1 MRRRV
6 SNKSHE
12 KYRVYLSLLLKF
24 TRNSTCELSFPLDSM
39 NPCHDFADTV
49 VAKMCPRRS
58 FQQESQSE

>member
-49 VAKMCPRRS
+49 VAKTANQTTS
-58 FQQESQSE
+58 LAINLI